1 MYYTENHHENVQ
13 YMYHTIQ
20 NIHSTQ
26 IEVHNLNDSLTQT
39 KFEVKVSEFTVM
51 YLDIPHH
58 IKKNIVYI
66 TKKSIYIQCNMII
79 DSHLVHFQFHDI
91 LDNIE
96 R

>member
-1 MYYTENHHENVQ
+1 MQYTENHHEHVQ

-58 IKKNIVYI
+58 IMCRVFIFKI
-66 TKKSIYIQCNMII
+66 
-79 DSHLVHFQFHDI
+79 
-91 LDNIE
+91 
-96 R
+96 

>member
-1 MYYTENHHENVQ
+1 MFDVIPF
-13 YMYHTIQ
+13 IQ

-58 IKKNIVYI
+58 IKKKYCLHYQ
-66 TKKSIYIQCNMII
+66 KI
-79 DSHLVHFQFHDI
+79 DLYPM
-91 LDNIE
+91 
-96 R
+96 